1 MKKVRDSR
9 IQQPNKSDKD
19 RAGNSKVVAGGQV
32 ASHDYTQSKFQKGP
46 ERQVVNEQFQK
57 DMKKTW

>member
-32 ASHDYTQSKFQKGP
+32 ASHDYTLEQVP
-46 ERQVVNEQFQK
+46 EG
-57 DMKKTW
+57 T